1 MKNIAI
7 SMMMFFGAVASVSAQ
22 EKGSVELFINT
33 SAGTTLE
40 NRVGKY
46 NNFYDNAEPGDFFW
60 GLAYT
65 TITGEFPNSEPY
77 FSNRVT
83 EMRITNKSNVGFGVR
98 VQPSFLNRI
107 AVGASYHRFTYQ
119 VNKKWENGKVTNER
133 ETFGTLMGDISAT
146 WKQGNNWGLYSGV
159 GLGITKQTYQ
169 RPNKETTK
177 SRYDIDPQVNIIGAR
192 YQEGVFGAHLE
203 LGYGV
208 QGIVNGGLMVRF

>member
-1 MKNIAI
+1 MKNIVI

-22 EKGSVELFINT
+22 QKGSVELFIHT
-33 SAGTTLE
+33 SAGSTLE

-46 NNFYDNAEPGDFFW
+46 NNFYDNANPGDFLW
-60 GLAYT
+60 GLAYHT
-65 TITGEFPNSEPY
+65 LTGNYANSEPY

-83 EMRITNKSNVGFGVR
+83 EMRITNRSNIGFGIR
-98 VQPSFLNRI
+98 IQPSFLNRI

-119 VNKKWENGKVTNER
+119 VNKKWENGMTTNER
-133 ETFGTLMGDISAT
+133 ETFGTLMGDINAT
-146 WKQGNNWGLYSGV
+146 WMRGKNWGLYSGV

-169 RPNKETTK
+169 KPAKETTK
-177 SRYDIDPQVNIIGAR
+177 SRYDFDPQVNIVGAR
-192 YQEGVFGAHLE
+192 FQEGVFGAHIE